1 MWKELA
7 GIMNPTR
14 WAILGGVLLA
24 LVVAGGAAM
33 ATVYSNGKDAGAAKV
48 QALRDADALADAKAR
63 THDALAYTERV
74 ITLTSTLTE
83 LKNAYTTVAAGLN
96 DARHR
101 ASVSGQRVRDAT
113 PAGGEL
119 DQRLAAAECQVGRTF
134 GADAFRT
141 AVSCRGDLAE
151 IGLGPHGLVETSAA
165 EHYQAGRADALIT
178 FSMPRSPFTK
188 PPEK

>member
-33 ATVYSNGKDAGAAKV
+33 ATVYSNGKEAGAAKV

-74 ITLTSTLTE
+74 ITLTSTLSE
-83 LKNAYTTVAAGLN
+83 LKNAYTTVAAGLI
-96 DARHR
+96 DARSR

-119 DQRLAAAECQVGRTF
+119 DQRLAAAECPVVRAF
-134 GADAFRT
+134 GANAFRT
-141 AVSCRGDLAE
+141 AVSCRGHLAE
-151 IGLGPHGLVETSAA
+151 IGLGPGGLVETSAS
-165 EHYQAGRADALIT
+165 EHYQAGRADALIR

-188 PPEK
+188 P